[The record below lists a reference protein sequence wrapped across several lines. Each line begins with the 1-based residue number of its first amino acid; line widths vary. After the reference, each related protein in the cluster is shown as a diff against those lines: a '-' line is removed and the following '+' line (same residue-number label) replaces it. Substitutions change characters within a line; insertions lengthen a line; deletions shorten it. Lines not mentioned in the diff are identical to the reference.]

1 MPNTEPERILV
12 SDGDIAGFLA
22 ISKSWVRKERFCRR
36 HGLKHTLT
44 LDPVMI
50 GRCPRYRLADVQAWL
65 EQQAAKTGETSNG

>member
-1 MPNTEPERILV
+1 MPYTESERVLIG
-12 SDGDIAGFLA
+12 DGDIARFLS
-22 ISKSWVRKERFCRR
+22 ISKSWVRKERFSRR

-65 EQQAAKTGETSNG
+65 ERQGVIMGEATNA

>member
-1 MPNTEPERILV
+1 MAITEPERILV
-12 SDGDIAGFLA
+12 SDRDIAGFLS

-50 GRCPRYRLADVQAWL
+50 GRSPRYRLAEIRAWL
-65 EQQAAKTGETSNG
+65 EQQAAKTGEASDA